1 VRHLGAL
8 ADVRVIAPRPSYSL
22 RAELRS
28 ARAEDVAAAPTF
40 PRAWYVPRVGSRVNH
55 LLMAASLRGP
65 IARMQRVFSFDA
77 VLASWAYP
85 DGCGVAELARFDGF
99 PFIVVAQGSD
109 IHHYLGNPTR
119 RRIILT
125 SLARAGAVVTRSEEL
140 ARLLR
145 EAGVAA
151 DKLHVI
157 YNGVDGEIFHA
168 RGRAEARA
176 ALGYA
181 ATDRVILYVG
191 NLVPVKNPTLL
202 VDAFSALKDPN
213 ARLIIAGDGAQLE
226 ALKARANAR
235 VSFVGRKPEREVAQ
249 LMRAADTLCVPS
261 DNEGVPNVILEAFAC
276 GLRVTATRVGGIPE
290 IMTEAHLGELV
301 PRGDASALSAA
312 LATALTAPDR
322 SSDIAAHA
330 SRYTWQRTAAAYIAL
345 FETLLGAS
353 G

>member
-1 VRHLGAL
+1 M
-8 ADVRVIAPRPSYSL
+8 IAPRPSYSL
-22 RAELRS
+22 RAEERS
-28 ARAEDVAAAPTF
+28 ARVEDAAAAPIF

-65 IARMQRVFSFDA
+65 IARVKRDFPFDA

-85 DGCGVAELARFDGF
+85 DGCGVAELARLSGF

-109 IHHYLGNPTR
+109 IHQYLGNPTR
-119 RRIILT
+119 RRIILA

-145 EAGVAA
+145 EAGLPKEKV
-151 DKLHVI
+151 HVI
-157 YNGVDGEIFHA
+157 YNGVDGEVFHA
-168 RGRAEARA
+168 RDRADART

-181 ATDRVILYVG
+181 ATERVILYVG

-202 VDAFSALKDPN
+202 VDAFSQLGDPN
-213 ARLIIAGDGAQLE
+213 ARLVIAGDGELKD
-226 ALKARANAR
+226 ALKARANER
-235 VSFVGRKPEREVAQ
+235 VSFVGRKPEREIAQ

-290 IMTEAHLGELV
+290 IVTEPQLGELV
-301 PRGDASALSAA
+301 PKGDAMALSTA
-312 LATALTAPDR
+312 LARSLAAPDR
-322 SSDIAAHA
+322 SSEIAAHA
-330 SRYTWQRTAAAYIAL
+330 SRYTWQRTAAAYVAL
-345 FETLLGAS
+345 FEKLLAAR
-353 G
+353 